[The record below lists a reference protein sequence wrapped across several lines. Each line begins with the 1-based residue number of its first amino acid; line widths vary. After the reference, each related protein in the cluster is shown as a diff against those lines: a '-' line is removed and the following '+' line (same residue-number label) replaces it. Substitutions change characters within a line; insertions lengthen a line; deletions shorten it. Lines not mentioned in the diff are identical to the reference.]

1 MYDVFNILS
10 VWGVDVCTVIPTF
23 FQEYEHE
30 YAEFLYDSP
39 SEFDKR
45 DQAWLVRI
53 GRNIAKPSYRV
64 GPRRIECYSIHFVQ
78 EGHILFEYDGQQ
90 RLLGPGDLFCMYTG
104 ITYLYY
110 KNQDKESLRL
120 TWMAMDGPGMEDI
133 LTLLGLSRH
142 EPYLL
147 NRCSP
152 MIEEHISGLMNVLRQ
167 KDTANEAVRLD
178 LRGRFYSLLGQ
189 LMSSS
194 ERQPEH
200 RVLSWVSKSLDYIR
214 LHATEGITVQ
224 QIARLAGLNRT
235 YFSTEFR
242 SAIGVS
248 PVEYIARVRMDKAK
262 ELLSQSTATVTEIAY
277 SVGYTSLYSFTRA
290 FKNHCRMS
298 PTDYRNLHTA
308 NS

>member
-1 MYDVFNILS
+1 MR
-10 VWGVDVCTVIPTF
+10 GEVIPVLPVF

-30 YAEFLYDSP
+30 YAEFLFNTP

-45 DQAWLVRI
+45 DQAWLVRM
-53 GRNIAKPSYRV
+53 GRNIAKTSYRV
-64 GPRRIECYSIHFVQ
+64 GPRRIECYSIHMVQ
-78 EGHILFEYDGQQ
+78 EGHIRFEYDGQQ
-90 RLLGPGDLFCMYTG
+90 QLLGPGDLFCMYPG

-120 TWMAMDGPGMEDI
+120 TWMAMDGPGMENI

-142 EPYLL
+142 EPYLK

-152 MIEEHISGLMNVLRQ
+152 MIEEHLSGLMNVLRQ
-167 KDTANEAVRLD
+167 KDATNDAASFE
-178 LRGRFYSLLGQ
+178 LRGRCYCLLGQ
-189 LMSSS
+189 LMISSQ
-194 ERQPEH
+194 RQPEH
-200 RVLSWVSKSLDYIR
+200 RVLSWISKSLDYIR
-214 LHATEGITVQ
+214 LHASEGITVQ

-242 SAIGVS
+242 SAVGVS
-248 PVEYIARVRMDKAK
+248 PTEYIARVRMDKAK
-262 ELLSQSTATVTEIAY
+262 ELLSQSSATVTEIAY

-290 FKNHCRMS
+290 FKNHCHMS
-298 PTDYRNLHTA
+298 PTDYRHLHAA